1 LSIKAQAVSKRYPSS
16 VSGIPPIDAV
26 VGISLDINEGSSTVI
41 YGPTGSG
48 KTTLLSLLAGISKPT
63 SGEIIFHNLHC
74 TEIGD
79 RKLSSFRERNIG
91 YIPQRLML
99 IRDLSVLENVLSP
112 NAFCTRR
119 IKSLKFA
126 AHTLLERLNLE
137 KKANRRPDTLS
148 GGESRMVMIVRALLS
163 RPSFLFADEPISEL
177 DEDSARVVL
186 ELFSAL
192 HHEGAAIVIA
202 SHEPLTL
209 GCNTDLYAINDG
221 RITEHSRGG
230 NR

>member
-16 VSGIPPIDAV
+16 FSGIPPVDAV
-26 VGISLDINEGSSTVI
+26 VDISLDINEGSSTVI

-48 KTTLLSLLAGISKPT
+48 KTTLLNLLAGISKPT

-74 TEIGD
+74 TETGD

-91 YIPQRLML
+91 YIPQRSMI

-119 IKSLKFA
+119 IKSLKSA
-126 AHTLLERLNLE
+126 AHTLLNKLNLE

-148 GGESRMVMIVRALLS
+148 GGESRMVMIARALLS

-192 HHEGAAIVIA
+192 HQEGSAIVIA
-202 SHEPLTL
+202 SHEPLIL
-209 GCNTDLYAINDG
+209 GCNTDLYAIQGG

-230 NR
+230 QR